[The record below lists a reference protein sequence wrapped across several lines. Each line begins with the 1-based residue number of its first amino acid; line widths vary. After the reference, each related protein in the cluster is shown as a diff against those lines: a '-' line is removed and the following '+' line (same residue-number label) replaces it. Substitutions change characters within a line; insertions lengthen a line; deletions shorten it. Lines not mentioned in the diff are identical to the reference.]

1 MHSIVHSLYTCT
13 RTHTHTALSPLPSP
27 LVSPSDYPAGTV
39 YSQLSALHNKAEL
52 LLLHCQEL
60 VEKFD
65 SKMHQLESELS
76 TKNERFLREL
86 DEVEEWLN
94 TAYHLLCQE
103 PSRVIEGA
111 YSLEEEGGRERLE
124 SDSSLQ
130 FSDPGICVCLYAK
143 FARTCKRYVFG
154 ETLLLSFFIFIC
166 LSQIFQEIC

>member
-1 MHSIVHSLYTCT
+1 
-13 RTHTHTALSPLPSP
+13 
-27 LVSPSDYPAGTV
+27 
-39 YSQLSALHNKAEL
+39 
-52 LLLHCQEL
+52 
-60 VEKFD
+60 
-65 SKMHQLESELS
+65 MHQLESELS